1 MKITYITTKRPVT
14 TLMFFVAI
22 VLLGIVSL
30 RELSVDLLPN
40 ISYPRLS
47 VVTQYQGVAP
57 EEIET
62 IITDD
67 LEAAVSRI
75 PGLRRVESISK
86 EGVSYMTLEFAWGT
100 DMDFAMLHTRE
111 ALDGVQLPDDV
122 DDPTII
128 PFDPQS
134 KSILVLSISGDR
146 SLLEL
151 KEFSE
156 ELVKPRLEQIEG
168 IGSAEIAG
176 GVEREIQVEIDPRYL
191 TLYSLNIDDISNR
204 IDAFNRN
211 LQGGT
216 INKGRF
222 RYALRVVGEFED
234 LDEIGEISLKTTG
247 ERGVIRLKDVAT
259 IKDSIKERQGITR
272 LNGRESIGI
281 LVRKEAGANTVKVT
295 QEARKILR
303 EIQGENLGV
312 EIFVVSEQAKYIE
325 NAISSVLN
333 SLIIGG
339 ILAILVLF
347 VFLQD
352 FKTPMI
358 IAVVIPIAVIAT
370 FNLLYYRD
378 ITLNIMSL
386 GGLALGV
393 GMLVDNS
400 IVVSES
406 IFRHRSLGKNLFDA
420 AVEGTKEVGMAVT
433 ASTLTTISVFLPV
446 IYVHGVAGQL
456 FKDQALT
463 VTFALISSLVI
474 SLTLLPMLASRHV
487 QVDAP
492 IKARPEAVKVSTG
505 KSTAPK
511 KAKLRTLL
519 LLPWLGIHWFLYNL
533 PKGIFWVLNMAF
545 SFFSQLLMLVFHY
558 LSLPFKPVLK
568 FLFKTYNTFYSWF
581 EKRYHTILI
590 WSLGH
595 KGIVIFW
602 SLAFLALTILAAT
615 RIPRELMPKPEAVA
629 FEVNLKTPV
638 DYSLEQTSDIVQT
651 LENWLSTRPEV
662 KASFSQIGIV
672 SGMEALNPDISLN
685 SAKLYVEAH
694 EVDQVE
700 PLMEDLRQRMQ
711 VVPGMAF
718 SLVKEQSTLAQLMAF
733 STAEVGL
740 KVKGEDLNRLRI
752 LAEALVGKISSV
764 SGITDIVTNL
774 GEGKPEFLVS
784 INKQAVEKYGIFPA
798 TIGNYL
804 TNAVGGKI
812 ASEFKELE
820 KKYDILVRLDENIRE
835 NIETL
840 LDEQISHQ
848 GMLIPLRELV
858 SYQIARG
865 PKEIRR
871 ESQQREV
878 LVTANLSGKKISQVV
893 PEIRKK
899 IAELEL
905 PPGYHVVFSG
915 EQEEMAQSF
924 QSLILAFSLAVLLV
938 YMIMAA
944 QFESLKHP
952 FLILFTL
959 PMGVTGAFWALILTG
974 QSLNVISI
982 IGMVVLAGIVVN
994 DAIVKI
1000 DYTNQMRRS
1009 GMNVRE
1015 AIMEASRVRLRPIL
1029 MTTVTTALGLFPMS
1043 LGLGKGSELQQPLA
1057 ISVIGGLMLATFL
1070 TLILIPL
1077 AYEMAE
1083 RKGDTES

>member
-1 MKITYITTKRPVT
+1 
-14 TLMFFVAI
+14 MFYVAI
-22 VLLGIVSL
+22 VLLGFVSL
-30 RELSVDLLPN
+30 RELSVDLLPD

-75 PGLRRVESISK
+75 PGLRRVESVSK
-86 EGVSYMTLEFAWGT
+86 EGFSYMILEFAWGT

-111 ALDGVQLPDDV
+111 ALDGVQLPDQAE
-122 DDPTII
+122 DPTII

-134 KSILVLSISGDR
+134 KSILVLSISGER

-176 GVEREIQVEIDPRYL
+176 GVEREIQVEINPRYL
-191 TLYSLNIDDISNR
+191 TLYGLTIDEISNR
-204 IDAFNRN
+204 IDAFNQN

-222 RYALRVVGEFED
+222 RYALRVVGEFEE
-234 LDEIGEISLKTTG
+234 LDEIGEISIKTTQ
-247 ERGVIRLKDVAT
+247 ERGVIRLKDVAD

-281 LVRKEAGANTVKVT
+281 LVRKEAGANTVRVT
-295 QEARKILR
+295 QTAR
-303 EIQGENLGV
+303 EILAEIQAENPGIDIL
-312 EIFVVSEQAKYIE
+312 IVSEQAKYIE
-325 NAISSVLN
+325 NAISSVRN
-333 SLIIGG
+333 SILLGG
-339 ILAILVLF
+339 ILAFMVLF

-358 IAVVIPIAVIAT
+358 IAVVIPISIIAT

-406 IFRHRSLGKNLFDA
+406 IFRHRSLGKSLFDA
-420 AVEGTKEVGMAVT
+420 AVTGTREVGMAVT

-463 VTFALISSLVI
+463 VTFAMLSSLIV
-474 SLTLLPMLASRHV
+474 SLTLLPMLASRQINV
-487 QVDAP
+487 QLTPKPSKASGGTDAAEP
-492 IKARPEAVKVSTG
+492 GSKG
-505 KSTAPK
+505 KK
-511 KAKLRTLL
+511 KKNIL
-519 LLPWLGIHWFLYNL
+519 LLPFRGLRWLLYNI
-533 PKGIFWVLNMAF
+533 PRGVFFVLNLIF
-545 SFFSQLLMLVFHY
+545 SFLSQMVLLLFHY
-558 LSLPFKPVLK
+558 LSLPFRPVIRGT
-568 FLFKTYNTFYSWF
+568 FKLYNAFYSRF
-581 EKRYHTILI
+581 EKAYHSVLE
-590 WSLGH
+590 WCLAH
-595 KGIVIFW
+595 KGTVIFW
-602 SLAFLALTILAAT
+602 SLVFLAVTAYAAA
-615 RIPRELMPKPEAVA
+615 RIPRELMPKPESVA

-638 DYSLEQTSDIVQT
+638 DYSMEQTSDIVRT
-651 LENWLSTRPEV
+651 LEDWLKRQPAV
-662 KASFSQIGIV
+662 KASFSQVGIV

-685 SAKLYVEAH
+685 SARLYIEAH
-694 EVDQVE
+694 AEEDVE
-700 PLMEDLRQRMQ
+700 PLMEGLRQRMYAI
-711 VVPGMAF
+711 PGMTF

-740 KVKGEDLNRLRI
+740 KVKGDDLNRLRI
-752 LAEALVGKISSV
+752 LAEQLVSKLEDV
-764 SGITDIVTNL
+764 EGITDLATNL

-784 INKQAVEKYGIFPA
+784 IDKQAIEKYGIFPA
-798 TIGNYL
+798 ALGNYL
-804 TNAVGGKI
+804 TNAVGGRI

-820 KKYDILVRLDENIRE
+820 KKFDILVRLDEDVRE
-835 NIETL
+835 NIDTL
-840 LDEQISHQ
+840 LDEQYSHQ

-858 SYQIARG
+858 SYEIARG

-871 ESQQREV
+871 EGQQREV
-878 LVTANLSGKKISQVV
+878 LVTANLAGKKISQVV
-893 PEIRKK
+893 PDVQEK
-899 IAELEL
+899 IAELVL
-905 PPGYHVVFSG
+905 PPGYRVVFSG
-915 EQEEMAQSF
+915 EQEEMQRSF
-924 QSLILAFSLAVLLV
+924 QSLIFAFGLAVLLV

-944 QFESLKHP
+944 QFESLRHP

-959 PMGVTGAFWALILTG
+959 PMGLTGAIWALLLTG
-974 QSLNVISI
+974 QTLNVISI
-982 IGMVVLAGIVVN
+982 IGMVMLAGIVVN
-994 DAIVKI
+994 DAIVKV
-1000 DYTNQMRRS
+1000 DYTNQLRRG
-1009 GMNVRE
+1009 GMSVRE
-1015 AIMEASRVRLRPIL
+1015 AIMQASRVRLRPIL
-1029 MTTVTTALGLFPMS
+1029 MTTVTTTLGLFPMS

-1057 ISVIGGLMLATFL
+1057 ISVIGGLILATFL

-1077 AYEMAE
+1077 AYEIAD
-1083 RKGDTES
+1083 KNKDPES

>member
-1 MKITYITTKRPVT
+1 
-14 TLMFFVAI
+14 
-22 VLLGIVSL
+22 
-30 RELSVDLLPN
+30 
-40 ISYPRLS
+40 
-47 VVTQYQGVAP
+47 
-57 EEIET
+57 
-62 IITDD
+62 
-67 LEAAVSRI
+67 
-75 PGLRRVESISK
+75 
-86 EGVSYMTLEFAWGT
+86 
-100 DMDFAMLHTRE
+100 
-111 ALDGVQLPDDV
+111 
-122 DDPTII
+122 
-128 PFDPQS
+128 
-134 KSILVLSISGDR
+134 
-146 SLLEL
+146 
-151 KEFSE
+151 
-156 ELVKPRLEQIEG
+156 
-168 IGSAEIAG
+168 
-176 GVEREIQVEIDPRYL
+176 
-191 TLYSLNIDDISNR
+191 
-204 IDAFNRN
+204 
-211 LQGGT
+211 
-216 INKGRF
+216 
-222 RYALRVVGEFED
+222 
-234 LDEIGEISLKTTG
+234 
-247 ERGVIRLKDVAT
+247 
-259 IKDSIKERQGITR
+259 
-272 LNGRESIGI
+272 
-281 LVRKEAGANTVKVT
+281 
-295 QEARKILR
+295 
-303 EIQGENLGV
+303 
-312 EIFVVSEQAKYIE
+312 
-325 NAISSVLN
+325 
-333 SLIIGG
+333 
-339 ILAILVLF
+339 
-347 VFLQD
+347 
-352 FKTPMI
+352 
-358 IAVVIPIAVIAT
+358 
-370 FNLLYYRD
+370 
-378 ITLNIMSL
+378 
-386 GGLALGV
+386 
-393 GMLVDNS
+393 
-400 IVVSES
+400 
-406 IFRHRSLGKNLFDA
+406 
-420 AVEGTKEVGMAVT
+420 
-433 ASTLTTISVFLPV
+433 
-446 IYVHGVAGQL
+446 
-456 FKDQALT
+456 
-463 VTFALISSLVI
+463 
-474 SLTLLPMLASRHV
+474 MLASRHI
-487 QVDAP
+487 QVDTGK
-492 IKARPEAVKVSTG
+492 KARPEAAKVQIGQRAAT
-505 KSTAPK
+505 K
-511 KAKLRTLL
+511 KAKLRRLL
-519 LLPWLGIHWFLYNL
+519 LLPWQGLRWLLYNL
-533 PKGIFWVLNMAF
+533 PKGIFWVLNMIF

-558 LSLPFKPVLK
+558 LSQPFRPVLK
-568 FLFKTYNTFYSWF
+568 VVFKAYNTLYSWF
-581 EKRYHTILI
+581 EKKYHAILV
-590 WSLGH
+590 WSLGN
-595 KGIVIFW
+595 KGFVIFW
-602 SLAFLALTILAAT
+602 SLAFLAITILAAT
-615 RIPRELMPKPEAVA
+615 RIPRELMPKPDAVA

-638 DYSLEQTSDIVQT
+638 DYSLEQTSEIVQT
-651 LENWLSTRPEV
+651 LENWLSTRAEV

-694 EVDQVE
+694 AVDQVE
-700 PLMEDLRQRMQ
+700 PLMGDLRQRMQ
-711 VVPGMAF
+711 AVPGMTF

-752 LAEALVGKISSV
+752 LAETLVGKISSV

-820 KKYDILVRLDENIRE
+820 KKFDILVRLDENIRE
-835 NIETL
+835 NIDTL

-871 ESQQREV
+871 EGQQREV

-974 QSLNVISI
+974 QSLNVISV

-1009 GMNVRE
+1009 GMSVRE

-1057 ISVIGGLMLATFL
+1057 IAVIGGLMLATFL

-1083 RKGDTES
+1083 KKGGADS

>member
-151 KEFSE
+151 KDFSE

-247 ERGVIRLKDVAT
+247 ERGVIRLKDVAV

-295 QEARKILR
+295 QEARRILQ
-303 EIQGENLGV
+303 EIQAENLGV

-333 SLIIGG
+333 SLILGG

-406 IFRHRSLGKNLFDA
+406 IFRHRSLGKKSVRCSRGGNQRGGNGRDRLDPHHHLGLLTCHLCPWRGRPAVQRPGFDRDLCSDLIT
-420 AVEGTKEVGMAVT
+420 GDLSDT
-433 ASTLTTISVFLPV
+433 AS
-446 IYVHGVAGQL
+446 HAGVP
-456 FKDQALT
+456 
-463 VTFALISSLVI
+463 S
-474 SLTLLPMLASRHV
+474 H
-487 QVDAP
+487 
-492 IKARPEAVKVSTG
+492 
-505 KSTAPK
+505 
-511 KAKLRTLL
+511 
-519 LLPWLGIHWFLYNL
+519 
-533 PKGIFWVLNMAF
+533 
-545 SFFSQLLMLVFHY
+545 
-558 LSLPFKPVLK
+558 
-568 FLFKTYNTFYSWF
+568 
-581 EKRYHTILI
+581 
-590 WSLGH
+590 
-595 KGIVIFW
+595 
-602 SLAFLALTILAAT
+602 
-615 RIPRELMPKPEAVA
+615 
-629 FEVNLKTPV
+629 
-638 DYSLEQTSDIVQT
+638 
-651 LENWLSTRPEV
+651 
-662 KASFSQIGIV
+662 
-672 SGMEALNPDISLN
+672 
-685 SAKLYVEAH
+685 
-694 EVDQVE
+694 
-700 PLMEDLRQRMQ
+700 
-711 VVPGMAF
+711 PG
-718 SLVKEQSTLAQLMAF
+718 
-733 STAEVGL
+733 
-740 KVKGEDLNRLRI
+740 
-752 LAEALVGKISSV
+752 
-764 SGITDIVTNL
+764 
-774 GEGKPEFLVS
+774 
-784 INKQAVEKYGIFPA
+784 
-798 TIGNYL
+798 
-804 TNAVGGKI
+804 
-812 ASEFKELE
+812 
-820 KKYDILVRLDENIRE
+820 
-835 NIETL
+835 
-840 LDEQISHQ
+840 
-848 GMLIPLRELV
+848 
-858 SYQIARG
+858 
-865 PKEIRR
+865 
-871 ESQQREV
+871 
-878 LVTANLSGKKISQVV
+878 
-893 PEIRKK
+893 
-899 IAELEL
+899 
-905 PPGYHVVFSG
+905 GY
-915 EQEEMAQSF
+915 
-924 QSLILAFSLAVLLV
+924 
-938 YMIMAA
+938 
-944 QFESLKHP
+944 
-952 FLILFTL
+952 
-959 PMGVTGAFWALILTG
+959 
-974 QSLNVISI
+974 
-982 IGMVVLAGIVVN
+982 
-994 DAIVKI
+994 
-1000 DYTNQMRRS
+1000 R
-1009 GMNVRE
+1009 
-1015 AIMEASRVRLRPIL
+1015 
-1029 MTTVTTALGLFPMS
+1029 
-1043 LGLGKGSELQQPLA
+1043 
-1057 ISVIGGLMLATFL
+1057 
-1070 TLILIPL
+1070 
-1077 AYEMAE
+1077 
-1083 RKGDTES
+1083 